1 MPSFENFFDDDSI
14 GSYLRNPFGEDFI
27 KLEIDQKSF
36 RTNKTKVSTAEYLPS
51 NPLSLKLS
59 SYFHNFQSPLSPF
72 HQEYYS
78 QPGVHHIPLDV
89 HGFPDVPSL
98 RTEVFLILC

>member
-36 RTNKTKVSTAEYLPS
+36 RTNKTKVSTAEYFPRD
-51 NPLSLKLS
+51 PL
-59 SYFHNFQSPLSPF
+59 H
-72 HQEYYS
+72 
-78 QPGVHHIPLDV
+78 
-89 HGFPDVPSL
+89 
-98 RTEVFLILC
+98 

>member
-36 RTNKTKVSTAEYLPS
+36 RTNKTKVSTAEYFPCD
-51 NPLSLKLS
+51 PL
-59 SYFHNFQSPLSPF
+59 H
-72 HQEYYS
+72 
-78 QPGVHHIPLDV
+78 
-89 HGFPDVPSL
+89 
-98 RTEVFLILC
+98 